1 MIDVNPAGEVWIV
14 AETANGQLRDI
25 SLELLNKA
33 RDLADELGVPLAAT
47 LAGHNTAEMVPLL
60 IAHGADKVYVADDAL
75 LEPYQTSTHTRVL
88 TELVEEHAPQIV
100 LFGATPV
107 GRDLSPRVASGL
119 FAGLTADCTEL
130 GIGPHTEPGGIVYDN
145 LLLAIRPAF
154 GASILATIVN
164 FERWPQMATIREGVI
179 PLGTPDHGRSG
190 EIIAAKTRLD
200 GTDQA
205 ITILK
210 RTVREQTG
218 GLKGARVVVAGGMG
232 MGSASNFEQL
242 YDLAEALGGQV
253 ACSRPVAD
261 AGWLPRDRQVG
272 QTGIT
277 VRPALY
283 VAAGIS
289 GAIQHISGMSDAKKV
304 IAINTDPQA
313 PIFDIADYR
322 IVGDVNKVIPHF
334 TQAVKERV

>member
-1 MIDVNPAGEVWIV
+1 MIDVNPEGEVWVV
-14 AETANGQLRDI
+14 AESADGQLRDI
-25 SLELLNKA
+25 SLELLGKA
-33 RDLADELGVPLAAT
+33 RELAEELGVAMGVA
-47 LAGHNTAEMVPLL
+47 LAGHNVRQFAALL
-60 IAHGADKVYVADDAL
+60 IAHGADKVYVADDEL

-88 TELVEEHAPQIV
+88 NDLVEAHEPQIV

-130 GIGPHTEPGGIVYDN
+130 GIGEHTEPGGVVYSD

-179 PLGTPDHGRSG
+179 PLGEPDFNRTG
-190 EIIAAKTRLD
+190 EVIESATKLD
-200 GTDQA
+200 ATDQA
-205 ITILK
+205 IKIIT
-210 RTVREQTG
+210 RTVREQVG
-218 GLKGARVVVAGGMG
+218 ELKGARVVVAGGMG
-232 MGSASNFEQL
+232 MGSAANFEHL
-242 YDLAEALGGQV
+242 WELADVMNGQV
-253 ACSRPVAD
+253 AGSRPVAD
-261 AGWLPRDRQVG
+261 AGWVSRDRQVG
-272 QTGIT
+272 QTGLT

-289 GAIQHISGMSDAKKV
+289 GAIQHLAGMSDAKKI

-313 PIFDIADYR
+313 PIFDVADYS
-322 IVGDVNKVIPHF
+322 IIGDVNKIIPHF
-334 TQAVKERV
+334 IEAARDRV